1 MSRSPSRT
9 WPLLAAAVIGGT
21 TGLYLWIVGNQTN
34 DDPWRV
40 GLVAVLL
47 LSALAGAIGGAL
59 LPTAAGRHL
68 AAAVATGLLLS
79 LGVLAI
85 FSIGSFLLVAAGL
98 LIVGIGAGRTPERH
112 TPPLLVIGA
121 FVVGAG
127 LPWVLVLT
135 A

>member
-1 MSRSPSRT
+1 MSGNPGRT
-9 WPLLAAAVIGGT
+9 WSLLAAAVTGGAA
-21 TGLYLWIVGNQTN
+21 GLYLWIITSEGDN
-34 DDPWRV
+34 DPGRV
-40 GLVAVLL
+40 ALVAALL

-98 LIVGIGAGRTPERH
+98 LIVGIGAGRTQERQ
-112 TPPLLVIGA
+112 TPPALVIAA
-121 FVVGAG
+121 FVAGAG

-135 A
+135 S